1 MDYKLSINNEP
12 CPVTVEKTGDGA
24 FTAGVD
30 GTEYRVEGSRL
41 SDNRLLLT
49 VNGRQVVV
57 GLVENAEGAQVI
69 RRGQAYEV
77 VDEDLLA
84 QAGPARQKRK
94 KAPTAVAAST
104 PAVVISIA
112 VAEGDTVTEGQAV
125 ALVSAMKMET
135 TLYAPFD
142 GVVTAVN
149 VAAGDKVMPGQVLV
163 DIDKQASGEPDE
175 DK

>member
-12 CPVTVEKTGDGA
+12 CPVTVEKTGEIV
-24 FTAGVD
+24 FTADID
-30 GTEYRVEGSRL
+30 GIEYRVEGSRL

-49 VNGRQVVV
+49 VNGRQVTV
-57 GLVENAEGAQVI
+57 GLVESAEGAQVLL
-69 RRGQAYEV
+69 RGQTYEV

-94 KAPTAVAAST
+94 KAQTEVAAPT
-104 PAVVISIA
+104 PAVVVSIA
-112 VAEGDTVTEGQAV
+112 VSEGDTVSEGQAV
-125 ALVSAMKMET
+125 AVVSAMKMET

-163 DIDKQASGEPDE
+163 DIDKQASAEADD